1 MINTLP
7 GFTHSAASE
16 CVRTAPILSKARG
29 SFKTRSPSLLP
40 FVKYCCAGDSFLIY
54 LVNSWRVKKKEFY
67 IMEMMEWVII
77 SHIFITADIGPL
89 WYRPPFGYC
98 SLSLFAYCSPQWA
111 KQALILS
118 LFGMTMFTSYHS
130 IRSQE
135 HETHPSITKCCVN
148 VLEPATETRCEP
160 TKDKG
165 EAGSTKWLDFFL
177 CVCVCAQVLQ
187 PLKSF

>member
-77 SHIFITADIGPL
+77 SHIFITADIGPCDTVL
-89 WYRPPFGYC
+89 HLAIVPF
-98 SLSLFAYCSPQWA
+98 LFSH
-111 KQALILS
+111 
-118 LFGMTMFTSYHS
+118 T
-130 IRSQE
+130 
-135 HETHPSITKCCVN
+135 V
-148 VLEPATETRCEP
+148 
-160 TKDKG
+160 
-165 EAGSTKWLDFFL
+165 
-177 CVCVCAQVLQ
+177 
-187 PLKSF
+187 PLNGQSRL